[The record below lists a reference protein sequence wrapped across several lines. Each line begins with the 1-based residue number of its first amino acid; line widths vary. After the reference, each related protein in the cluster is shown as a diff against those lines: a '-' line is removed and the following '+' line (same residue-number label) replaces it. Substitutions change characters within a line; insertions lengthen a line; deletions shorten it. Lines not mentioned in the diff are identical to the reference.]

1 MRRGSGDSPG
11 HGRVRHRVEGR
22 RRDPFFD
29 VGLAVEDQRDAFALE
44 DELDVGERGVAVR
57 DQVRGPAQRAL
68 EDRRVRDLS
77 APDTL
82 DACLDGVDAVYL
94 APMARTVGRF
104 CELADRAGIRRVVAL
119 SGSSVGDDHAGS
131 SGNEY
136 AAVEAAVKAAD
147 FDWTFLRPGV
157 FMNNTLAWAPMVRAG
172 EVRAAYG
179 DAAQTPIHLGDIAAV
194 AANVLTT
201 EGHIGETYVLSG
213 PESISQRGQVDAIGT
228 VLGTEIRFHELTR
241 DEQRAEWIGYVIGE
255 EIVDW
260 LLDGFE
266 FTVRHPQVPTDVVQ
280 KLLGRRGTTYAEWV
294 ALNNATFR

>member
-1 MRRGSGDSPG
+1 MTVLVTGATGNV
-11 HGRVRHRVEGR
+11 GRLVV
-22 RRDPFFD
+22 
-29 VGLAVEDQRDAFALE
+29 
-44 DELDVGERGVAVR
+44 DELLKADVPV
-57 DQVRGPAQRAL
+57 RAL
-68 EDRRVRDLS
+68 TVDPARAALPSEVEVVVGSLARPS
-77 APDTL
+77 TL
-82 DACLDGVDAVYL
+82 PLDGVDAVYL

-241 DEQRAEWIGYVIGE
+241 DEQRAEWIGYGIAD

-266 FTVRHPQVPTDVVQ
+266 FTVRHPQIPTGVVE

-294 ALNNATFR
+294 ALNADTFR